1 MQKSLKSVLLCYLLG
16 IGFVSAEKY
25 RGEIFLLLRDPVS
38 TAKGNTGVSDPQ
50 SLGTILLNPSLVN
63 LVSPGAY
70 FSHFE
75 GYNGLIAVENLSVK
89 IDIGGV
95 LNKSA
100 INIFYLHSDPL
111 EVTKLK
117 DENLG
122 IVEGNIEVIG
132 THLYRFFL
140 LSWITGKEISKKSY
154 FGVSIKL
161 FRESFYNYAE
171 NGAGV
176 DLGYFIHLKNLAV
189 GITARDV
196 FFSIFKGKS
205 LEVAYPS
212 FVLGLTK
219 ISKSMNWI
227 MEAELFSDGPYPG
240 AIISLGRL
248 SMDFKFGA
256 EYRPTDNLAVRIG
269 FYRGYFNGGAGINW
283 KKLNLDYSIS
293 PNPELNVTH
302 KIGAGICF

>member
-1 MQKSLKSVLLCYLLG
+1 MKFILLFYLCG
-16 IGFVSAEKY
+16 SGFVSAEKY

-38 TAKGNTGVSDPQ
+38 TAKGNTGISDPQ
-50 SLGTILLNPSLVN
+50 SLGTVLLNPSLVN
-63 LVSPGAY
+63 LVNPGVY

-75 GYNGLIAVENLSVK
+75 VYSGLIAAENLNLK
-89 IDIGGV
+89 IDIDGA
-95 LNKSA
+95 LNKNA
-100 INIFYLHSDPL
+100 INIFYLHSDPM
-111 EVTKLK
+111 EVTRLK

-122 IVEGNIEVIG
+122 IVEGNIEVDG
-132 THLYRFFL
+132 TQLYRFYLF
-140 LSWITGKEISKKSY
+140 SWVTGKEISEKSY
-154 FGVSIKL
+154 FGASIKL

-176 DLGYFIHLKNLAV
+176 DLGYFVRFKNLAL

-205 LEVAYPS
+205 LEVVHPS

-219 ISKSMNWI
+219 ISKNLNWS

-248 SMDFKFGA
+248 SIDFKFGA
-256 EYRPTDNLAVRIG
+256 EYRPMDNFAVRMG
-269 FYRGYFNGGAGINW
+269 FYRGYFNAGAGIKW